1 MPEPAPRRKYVCY
14 CYTFL
19 NLGDLLPCLLQ
30 SHLFY
35 IYFAKHRKA
44 APFVLPDIIRPS
56 ALLISLTPKFAVS
69 VCELHVSVFLEY
81 QQCAFSF
88 EVSHEPRN
96 AHFGR
101 RLTSI
106 CMWSGHT
113 SPSIISTP
121 FHWQSWRSI
130 SRISRL
136 FSAKNTFRLYFGANT
151 IWYLQFQPVC
161 AKLLLFMGAFFID
174 KSSKYVFSF
183 DWQVDLIISYL
194 EDFAS
199 SVNLYR
205 TTRLSRGFR
214 LTTV

>member
-1 MPEPAPRRKYVCY
+1 MFPYFWNISNALFPLRYPMNPE
-14 CYTFL
+14 TL
-19 NLGDLLPCLLQ
+19 ILGG
-30 SHLFY
+30 
-35 IYFAKHRKA
+35 I
-44 APFVLPDIIRPS
+44 
-56 ALLISLTPKFAVS
+56 
-69 VCELHVSVFLEY
+69 
-81 QQCAFSF
+81 
-88 EVSHEPRN
+88 
-96 AHFGR
+96 
-101 RLTSI
+101 LTSI

-151 IWYLQFQPVC
+151 IWYLQFQLVC

-183 DWQVDLIISYL
+183 DWHVDLIISYL